1 MIKNLSIQ
9 IFVFF
14 CIFQAMSFLR
24 ETSMLS
30 TDTQVNEGLVLPTLN
45 NEFQSISAQGKPL
58 VIYFFAPWCQICHMS
73 ISNLQSTFEKNS
85 NIDVIAIAMD
95 FTDKEEVNKFVAR
108 HKLTFPIA
116 LGKESLKN
124 EFQITG
130 YPSYYVIN
138 EQNLITSK
146 SLGYS
151 TELGL
156 YLRSL

>member
-1 MIKNLSIQ
+1 
-9 IFVFF
+9 
-14 CIFQAMSFLR
+14 MSFLR